1 MLNNRTAF
9 YEDYEKNNKF
19 FYFQGRQHY
28 TNNTIQELEL
38 DKDTISDKTTD
49 ILHEQKKFYE
59 KLYSSKILNTNTLY
73 ELKYE
78 KEFSPSHMTYQ
89 NSLIKIKINYNNPSP
104 KKEMLTVLKGIQ
116 NDYSP

>member
-19 FYFQGRQHY
+19 FYCQGNQHY

-38 DKDTISDKTTD
+38 DNGTILEKTTD
-49 ILHEQKKFYE
+49 ILHEEKKFYE
-59 KLYSSKILNTNTLY
+59 KLYSSKILNTNTLH
-73 ELKYE
+73 ELEYE
-78 KEFSPSHMTYQ
+78 KEFFPNHMTYQ

-104 KKEMLTVLKGIQ
+104 KKKCL
-116 NDYSP
+116 